1 MLNTAEAYS
10 ELSEDRLYSLLKEYI
25 KKTGITSGMISNYIG
40 AFPDRVARILIEK
53 RLFNVFA

>member
-1 MLNTAEAYS
+1 LPDNTV
-10 ELSEDRLYSLLKEYI
+10 LFHPYSLLKEYI